1 MMEGKM
7 MDRDQQALCAL
18 CIRFRE
24 QLNARLY
31 KDCESQIA
39 AAMRDYPHAAQPHN
53 LMGVLM
59 EAEDDHAGAMRHFRA
74 AWALD
79 PTYRPARY
87 NMERTGT
94 FYSAG
99 ACAIDESDC
108 PAPQDR
114 PRYKVEYDAQGIGH
128 VVRRK

>member
-1 MMEGKM
+1 MENDART
-7 MDRDQQALCAL
+7 DRDQQAIFMLC
-18 CIRFRE
+18 RDFRAKLSAHQYE
-24 QLNARLY
+24 A
-31 KDCESQIA
+31 CESQIA

-79 PTYRPARY
+79 PSYRPARY

-94 FYSAG
+94 LYAAG
-99 ACAIDESDC
+99 TCAVDESDC
-108 PAPQDR
+108 PVLRDVE
-114 PRYKVEYDAQGIGH
+114 RYKVEYDAQGIGH
-128 VVRRK
+128 AVRRK

>member
-1 MMEGKM
+1 MKEETI
-7 MDRDQQALCAL
+7 RECDQQALCAL
-18 CIRFRE
+18 CGRFRV
-24 QLNARLY
+24 QLSARLY
-31 KDCESQIA
+31 KDCETEIT
-39 AAMRDYPHAAQPHN
+39 AAMRDFPHAAQPHN

-59 EAEDDHAGAMRHFRA
+59 EAEDDHVGAMCHFRA

-79 PTYRPARY
+79 PAYLPARY

-94 FYSAG
+94 FYGAG
-99 ACAIDESDC
+99 SCAIDESDC

>member
-1 MMEGKM
+1 MKTDTR
-7 MDRDQQALCAL
+7 MDRDQQALMTL
-18 CIRFRE
+18 CSDFRAK
-24 QLNARLY
+24 LSARQY
-31 KDCESQIA
+31 ADCETEIA
-39 AAMRDYPHAAQPHN
+39 EAMRTYPHAAQPHN

-59 EAEDDHAGAMRHFRA
+59 EAEDDHVSAMRHFRA

-94 FYSAG
+94 LYAAG
-99 ACAIDESDC
+99 SCAVDESDC
-108 PAPQDR
+108 PAPQDAE
-114 PRYKVEYDAQGIGH
+114 RYKVEYDAQGIGH